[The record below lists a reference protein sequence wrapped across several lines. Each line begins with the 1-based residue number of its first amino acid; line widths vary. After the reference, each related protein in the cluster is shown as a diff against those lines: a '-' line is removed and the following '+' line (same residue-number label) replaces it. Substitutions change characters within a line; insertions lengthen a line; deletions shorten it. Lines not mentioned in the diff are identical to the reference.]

1 MMKTSTNHLDIYKL
15 IEIPIDREKLKK
27 NPHTLQ
33 KTQIHEKVSHQMI
46 DEIH

>member
-27 NPHTLQ
+27 NQASKP
-33 KTQIHEKVSHQMI
+33 QIHEKVSHQLI